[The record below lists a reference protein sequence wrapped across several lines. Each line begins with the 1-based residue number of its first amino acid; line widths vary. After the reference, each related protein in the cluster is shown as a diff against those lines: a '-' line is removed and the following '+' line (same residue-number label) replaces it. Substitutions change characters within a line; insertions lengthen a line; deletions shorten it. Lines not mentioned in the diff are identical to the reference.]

1 MTEFAK
7 VLNSLLDEKG
17 LKKSD
22 LSRELNLPDQTVRN
36 WFGRESLP
44 GVDAALKVAKFLGVS
59 VEYLMTGKDAAFSF
73 RAEPSAPSPSGLER
87 KISMLSA
94 AQKKA
99 VEAVID
105 SFLDGATGE
114 TTA

>member
-7 VLNSLLDEKG
+7 VLNSLLDKKG

-44 GVDAALKVAKFLGVS
+44 GVDVALKVAKFLGVS
-59 VEYLMTGKDAAFSF
+59 VEYLMTGKDTAFPSM
-73 RAEPSAPSPSGLER
+73 AEPSKFER
-87 KISMLSA
+87 MFSA
-94 AQKKA
+94 LNEVQKKT
-99 VEAVID
+99 VEAVMA
-105 SFLDGATGE
+105 SYLDGEESEE

>member
-44 GVDAALKVAKFLGVS
+44 GVDVALKVAKFLGVS
-59 VEYLMTGKDAAFSF
+59 VEFLMTGKDASF
-73 RAEPSAPSPSGLER
+73 PSMAEPSKFER
-87 KISMLSA
+87 MFSA
-94 AQKKA
+94 LTASQRKA
-99 VEAVID
+99 VEAVMA
-105 SFLDGATGE
+105 SYLDGEKSEE